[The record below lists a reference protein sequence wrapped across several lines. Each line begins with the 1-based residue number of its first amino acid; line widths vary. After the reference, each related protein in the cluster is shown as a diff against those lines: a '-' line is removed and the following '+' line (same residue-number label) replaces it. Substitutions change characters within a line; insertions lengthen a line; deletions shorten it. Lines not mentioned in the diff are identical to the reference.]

1 MLFWLQAPSLMPE
14 TSTRRFIILFCCPLL
29 QLVAVSSLTNFSYF
43 LICQSW
49 PDPDS
54 QGLFYGSCR
63 QCSVSSCCISRQ
75 KCENEVTPPPPATL
89 AYMILVL
96 PCVDRFDRR
105 ANPKHMDWVDMD
117 WVDMD
122 WVDMDWVDMDWVDMD
137 WVDMDWV
144 DTFLLSN
151 GRTPLDMVRE
161 RLEATPTLPHGESE
175 DRRLTTKLYHL
186 LTIPQPS

>member
-1 MLFWLQAPSLMPE
+1 MLFWLQALSLMPE

-29 QLVAVSSLTNFSYF
+29 QLVVAVSSLTNLSELARRRFTRPLSWVMPAMFGVF
-43 LICQSW
+43 LLHQPTEMRERS
-49 PDPDS
+49 DPS
-54 QGLFYGSCR
+54 
-63 QCSVSSCCISRQ
+63 
-75 KCENEVTPPPPATL
+75 PPATL

-105 ANPKHMDWVDMD
+105 ANPKHMGWI
-117 WVDMD
+117 
-122 WVDMDWVDMDWVDMD
+122 
-137 WVDMDWV
+137 